1 MKPIETIMDMRTIVH
16 DWKKSGMTVGL
27 VPTMGFLHAGH
38 LSLIERAK
46 EQNDRVVVS
55 IFVNPTQFGEGE
67 DFSKYPRDLEG
78 DLQSCEN
85 AGAHAV
91 FAPSVSEMYPM
102 PSRSYVDILEL
113 SDHLCGAK
121 RSGHFRGVC
130 TVVTKL
136 FNIVAPDKAYFG
148 EKDAQ
153 QLAIIR
159 RMAYDLNIPVQ
170 IIPCHIVRDQDGLA
184 LSSRNAY
191 LSSDQK
197 QAALILSKSL
207 AAAKALM
214 MNGQTDAGF
223 VRRSIHNAIECEPL
237 ARIDYVELV
246 DADTLKPLERIQ
258 GPVLLA
264 VAVYFGNTR
273 LIDNFTFDPA
283 QQHA

>member
-283 QQHA
+283 LQHA